1 MTRPLARALT
11 LAAVL
16 WTAAIL
22 FVPIRGRDLPH
33 ALTVAV
39 YAAASRVC
47 HQRPER
53 SFHVRHT
60 KLPVCARCTGLYV
73 SGAAGALLAW
83 LGIARVPRRARAM
96 LIAAAVP
103 TIVTLAIE
111 WAGLADPGSV
121 VRAIAALPAGALTGW
136 LFVRLLRAE
145 GQPTTCAMIS

>member
-1 MTRPLARALT
+1 MTRPLAGALT

-33 ALTVAV
+33 TLSVAV

-53 SFHVRHT
+53 SFYVRDT
-60 KLPVCARCTGLYV
+60 KLLVCARCTGLYV
-73 SGAAGALLAW
+73 SGAAGALVAW

-103 TIVTLAIE
+103 TILTLAIE
-111 WAGLADPGSV
+111 WAGLVNPGSV
-121 VRAIAALPAGALTGW
+121 VRAVAALPAGALTGW

-145 GQPTTCAMIS
+145 GQATTCAMIS